1 MEKDFLFL
9 KIYGW
14 MSFIFWLL
22 TTELMI
28 KTIWFTKPENALVFW
43 ILSGVFFIIF
53 GIFYFLFFTKAEEIR
68 DTYR

>member
-1 MEKDFLFL
+1 MEKDFLLL

-14 MSFIFWLL
+14 MSFIFLLL

-43 ILSGVFFIIF
+43 ILSGVCFIIF
-53 GIFYFLFFTKAEEIR
+53 DIFIYLFSTKVQEIDNR
-68 DTYR
+68 